1 MCDSYTRKLTG
12 DKIACETS
20 QMLDL
25 TEKDLKI
32 AVINR
37 FTKQKETRIK

>member
-1 MCDSYTRKLTG
+1 MCDPYTRKLSS

-32 AVINR
+32 AMINQ